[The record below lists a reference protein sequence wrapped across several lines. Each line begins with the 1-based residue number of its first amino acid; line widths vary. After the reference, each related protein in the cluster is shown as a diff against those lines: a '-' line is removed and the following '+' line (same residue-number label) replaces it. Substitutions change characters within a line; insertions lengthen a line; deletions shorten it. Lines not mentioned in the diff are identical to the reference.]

1 MSSASRARNQ
11 SPFTRPSRVAGARWR
26 RTASAAVA
34 LALTAV
40 TGVVTASPA
49 TAAPDESHAS
59 ARFVSGTVGGTS
71 LDDLV
76 ALEGVEA
83 HYDGGGTPVI
93 EADTLNLSVLGT
105 IDVPIGPTTVPLDD
119 LLTLGA
125 VNQYAEAAPAARSR
139 AAAGAVS
146 DTGAVNTAGSGTYP
160 ADATVSLDALLG
172 QAPLDGVIDA
182 ADIRLRALSAVAGLD
197 GSREQG
203 PAITCADL
211 SDPVHCRDY
220 TIAGGE
226 LVLSAP
232 VLGDLTSAVTGLTAQ
247 LTAALAGL
255 ETDLESAVESVLSG
269 VTGVTAPLAG
279 VIDVSADIDA
289 NTAAA
294 LDGVINTELSDGV
307 VTIDLASGT
316 ITADLEALSGRALD
330 NLPPNT
336 EIMSAALLEELAE
349 RVAALLA
356 TVPSLVESAL
366 TSALSSASVSITGG
380 ACVAGTGD
388 DCVQELVPGT
398 DTGTGFAVDI
408 SGTLG
413 DLDDATIDL
422 MLKVAGT
429 ELPVGPVVTQLRT
442 ALAAAVS
449 AELGGDLVDTVT
461 AGLLTVLNQ
470 VTTALAPALE
480 ALNDLV
486 SLLANVQEA
495 GTVAGSYREVA
506 LRVALG
512 AAAGATGIAQV
523 DLARVEVGPNV
534 LGTEAARPA
543 PTLPGSAGAAGTPS
557 TEALPNVGA
566 PDALITATGGLLM
579 LATGVLLLT
588 RRRIIPS

>member
-1 MSSASRARNQ
+1 MSSARHARNQ
-11 SPFTRPSRVAGARWR
+11 SSFTRSERGLRWR
-26 RTASAAVA
+26 RTASAA
-34 LALTAV
+34 LALSLAAV
-40 TGVVTASPA
+40 TAVVTAAPA
-49 TAAPDESHAS
+49 SAAPDESHAL
-59 ARFVSGTVGGTS
+59 ARFVSGTVAGTS

-83 HYDGGGTPVI
+83 DYDGGGSPVI

-119 LLTLGA
+119 LITLGA
-125 VNQYAEAAPAARSR
+125 VNQYAEAAPDARSR

-160 ADATVSLDALLG
+160 ADATISLDSLLG

-197 GSREQG
+197 GSRERG
-203 PAITCADL
+203 PAITCTDL
-211 SDPVHCRDY
+211 SDPAHCRDY

-226 LVLSAP
+226 LTLSAP
-232 VLGDLTSAVTGLTAQ
+232 VLGDLASAVTGIAGQ
-247 LTAALAGL
+247 LDAALAGL
-255 ETDLESAVESVLSG
+255 ESDLEGAVDSALSG
-269 VTGVTAPLAG
+269 VSGVTPALAG
-279 VIDVSADIDA
+279 VIDVNADIEA

-294 LDGVINTELSDGV
+294 LNGVVSNELSDGV

-316 ITADLEALSGRALD
+316 ITADLEALSGQALD

-336 EIMSAALLEELAE
+336 EILSAALLEELAE

-356 TVPSLVESAL
+356 TVPDLVESAL
-366 TSALSSASVSITGG
+366 TSVLSAASVSITGG
-380 ACVAGTGD
+380 ACVAGAGD
-388 DCVQELVPGT
+388 ECIVPGV
-398 DTGTGFAVDI
+398 DLGTGFSADI
-408 SGTLG
+408 SGALG

-422 MLKVAGT
+422 MLKVAGV
-429 ELPVGPVVTQLRT
+429 ELPVGGTVTTLRT
-442 ALAAAVS
+442 ALAAAVT
-449 AELGGDLVDTVT
+449 AELGNGALVDTVT
-461 AGLLTVLNQ
+461 SGLVTVVSQ
-470 VTTALAPALE
+470 VATALAPALE

-506 LRVALG
+506 LRVTLG
-512 AAAGATGIAQV
+512 SAAGATGIAQV
-523 DLARVEVGPNV
+523 DLARVEVGPNA
-534 LGTEAARPA
+534 LGTEVARPA
-543 PTLPGSAGAAGTPS
+543 PTLPGSAGAPGTPS
-557 TEALPNVGA
+557 TETLPNVGA
-566 PDALITATGGLLM
+566 PDSLITATGGILM